1 VASVTG
7 EPAAS
12 ETTEVST
19 RRRYAILAVCC
30 LSLFVLSL
38 DNTIVNVALP
48 SIRSSLGASTSGLQ
62 WTVDAY
68 VLVLAGLVT
77 AGGSMGD
84 RFGHLR
90 VFNIG
95 LVIFT
100 AGSLACSLAPS
111 LGVLIAFRVLQ
122 GVGGSMLNANSLA
135 LITSVFT
142 DAKERAFAYGF
153 WGSTFGVSAAAGP
166 VLGGALTDSI
176 GWRSIFWVNVPIGIA
191 ALVLSRWLVPESKAE
206 EPRPLD
212 VPGQA
217 LLIAMLG
224 TATFAIIGGPG
235 RGGLSATTLGVAA
248 AAVVL
253 VGCFVAVERR
263 SRAPVI
269 DLRFFR
275 SRPFSGAIAIAV
287 LAFAVL
293 GAFLFL
299 NTLYLQEAR
308 GYSPLK
314 AGLATLPMTAIV
326 ALGAPFSGRLVGRSG
341 ARAPLVGA
349 GVLMTAGAA
358 VLVGTSVGSS
368 YGVLVIAYALLG
380 GGFGLV
386 NPPITN
392 TAIMGM
398 PRSQSGTAAAVAST
412 GRQVGSVLGVAIV
425 GSIAGPFAP
434 RAGWILLAACAAAV
448 VLTAAWATRV
458 PASASPRSADGYAE

>member
-1 VASVTG
+1 
-7 EPAAS
+7 
-12 ETTEVST
+12 
-19 RRRYAILAVCC
+19 
-30 LSLFVLSL
+30 
-38 DNTIVNVALP
+38 
-48 SIRSSLGASTSGLQ
+48 
-62 WTVDAY
+62 
-68 VLVLAGLVT
+68 
-77 AGGSMGD
+77 
-84 RFGHLR
+84 
-90 VFNIG
+90 
-95 LVIFT
+95 
-100 AGSLACSLAPS
+100 
-111 LGVLIAFRVLQ
+111 
-122 GVGGSMLNANSLA
+122 
-135 LITSVFT
+135 
-142 DAKERAFAYGF
+142 
-153 WGSTFGVSAAAGP
+153 

-235 RGGLSATTLGVAA
+235 RGWLSATTLGVAA